1 MASFWKKISY
11 IGIDPDAVLPHKDVK
26 KMIFFNQVLFVVF
39 FVALLHVIMV
49 LLIVGV
55 MAIVF
60 VFAMGNIV
68 MYLWNWILP
77 DAIGANEITF
87 WKAIGLFVLTRILFG
102 GFKSGRSGHRREK
115 RREWKEK
122 WMSLSEDD
130 RKEFKEKWQCGWK

>member
-1 MASFWKKISY
+1 MYKKEIPRFLRF
-11 IGIDPDAVLPHKDVK
+11 GFAK
-26 KMIFFNQVLFVVF
+26 FVF
-39 FVALLHVIMV
+39 FGA
-49 LLIVGV
+49 

-130 RKEFKEKWQCGWK
+130 RKEFKEKWKGGWKDMTHEERTAFKQKWKEEFRKDCK